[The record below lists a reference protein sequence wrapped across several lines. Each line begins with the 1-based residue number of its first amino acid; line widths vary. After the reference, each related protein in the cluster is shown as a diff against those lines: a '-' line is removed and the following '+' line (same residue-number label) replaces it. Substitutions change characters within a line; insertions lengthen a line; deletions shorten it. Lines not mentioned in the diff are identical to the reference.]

1 MGICCMTQGT
11 QTRVERSRMGRE
23 VEGMFKWEGT
33 WVNLRLI
40 HVDVWYKPMQYC
52 KAIILQLKINES
64 INKIT
69 NLLPKK

>member
-1 MGICCMTQGT
+1 MTQGT
-11 QTRVERSRMGRE
+11 QTRVERGRMGRE